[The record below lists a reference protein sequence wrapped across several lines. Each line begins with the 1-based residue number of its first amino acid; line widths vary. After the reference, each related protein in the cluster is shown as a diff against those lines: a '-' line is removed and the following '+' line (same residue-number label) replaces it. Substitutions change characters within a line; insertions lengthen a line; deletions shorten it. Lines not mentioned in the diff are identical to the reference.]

1 MRSAAE
7 PRKAITIA
15 FCNISHLASTILGEV
30 VLDAGAVRVLKEAGK
45 SLLAVGIVGVAGA
58 FNRGEVIVCLDGE
71 GREVARGLS
80 NYSAAEVERLMGK
93 SSERIVELLGYA
105 GDDEIIHRDN
115 LILSET

>member
-1 MRSAAE
+1 M
-7 PRKAITIA
+7 
-15 FCNISHLASTILGEV
+15 
-30 VLDAGAVRVLKEAGK
+30 
-45 SLLAVGIVGVAGA
+45 
-58 FNRGEVIVCLDGE
+58 
-71 GREVARGLS
+71 ARGLS